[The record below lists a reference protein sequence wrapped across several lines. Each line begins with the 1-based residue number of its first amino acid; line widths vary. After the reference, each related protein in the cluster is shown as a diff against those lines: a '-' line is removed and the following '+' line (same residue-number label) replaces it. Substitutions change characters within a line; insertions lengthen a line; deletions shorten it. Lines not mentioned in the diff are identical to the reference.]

1 MITDPSKQSQETKD
15 MLKEIGDKIEEL
27 GFVWGGKWNNPYDPW
42 HVQYHKNTK
51 SYLESNKD
59 MIPTFKAFL
68 PDYKERLKVTT
79 DSSDKQKLKTL
90 IEFLEKS

>member
-15 MLKEIGDKIEEL
+15 MLKEIGGKIEEL
-27 GFVWGGKWNNPYDPW
+27 GFVWGGKWNTPYDPW

-51 SYLESNKD
+51 SYLEDNKD